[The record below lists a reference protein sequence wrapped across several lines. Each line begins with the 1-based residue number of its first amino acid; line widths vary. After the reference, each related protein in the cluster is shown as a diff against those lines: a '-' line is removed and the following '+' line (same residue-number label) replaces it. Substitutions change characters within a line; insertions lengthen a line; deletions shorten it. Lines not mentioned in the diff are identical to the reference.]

1 VNLSVGYKGEHTD
14 DELLVIRDWEN
25 TLDLSRKWFSEPDIP
40 RFGLP
45 WHKGLRWII
54 RMTRGMGPIR
64 LIDDVGRGFDM
75 RGMTSE
81 RNWHL
86 SWGGK
91 TYGPFGIEAIKT
103 MASKGEFDP
112 STSYAWKPGFEGW
125 KPCGEI
131 EEISSIC
138 PVVQIPPELAK
149 KRIELRLGLGVDKL
163 RFMSLFFDDLGYFN
177 NGLAAVKIGGKWG
190 LIDKTGKVIVEPA
203 FDDVKEHLNKITC

>member
-1 VNLSVGYKGEHTD
+1 MNLSVGYKGEHTD

-86 SWGGK
+86 SWGARP
-91 TYGPFGIEAIKT
+91 TVP
-103 MASKGEFDP
+103 
-112 STSYAWKPGFEGW
+112 
-125 KPCGEI
+125 
-131 EEISSIC
+131 
-138 PVVQIPPELAK
+138 
-149 KRIELRLGLGVDKL
+149 LGL
-163 RFMSLFFDDLGYFN
+163 RR
-177 NGLAAVKIGGKWG
+177 
-190 LIDKTGKVIVEPA
+190 
-203 FDDVKEHLNKITC
+203 